1 MESVKIG
8 NCPWDREDLLSK
20 VEEFHEIYQNRPIKD
35 NHGGMKAPQMFS
47 AWFVMNWFK
56 PDVIIESGVW
66 YGQGTWFFEQ
76 ASPDSYIVCI
86 DPAIDRIQYK
96 SEKAYYTPYDF
107 SVSDWSSIPKE
118 NAICFF
124 DDHQN
129 AFERIV
135 LCETLGFNKLIFED
149 NYPVG
154 QGDCVSLKTILDTD
168 FIDYSNKELDKS
180 KVHIMAHY
188 QDLTKH
194 LLKTYY
200 EFPPALVN
208 EKTRW
213 GDDWSNYPT
222 PKPLFTFDELAERG
236 LESYIE
242 DYQNYTWICYAE
254 V

>member
-1 MESVKIG
+1 MNSVNIG
-8 NCPWDREDLLSK
+8 ECPWTRNDLLSK
-20 VEEFHEIYQNRPIKD
+20 VEEFHELYQKKPIDD

-56 PDVIIESGVW
+56 PEVIVESGVW

-86 DPAIDRIQYK
+86 DPAMDRIQYK
-96 SEKAYYTPYDF
+96 SDRAYYTPYDF
-107 SVSDWSSIPKE
+107 SVNDWSNIPKE
-118 NAICFF
+118 NSICFF

-135 LCETLGFNKLIFED
+135 LCKELGFNRLIFED

-154 QGDCVSLKTILDTD
+154 QGDCVSLKTILDSD
-168 FIDYSNKELDKS
+168 ENDYKENTS
-180 KVHIMAHY
+180 QI
-188 QDLTKH
+188 
-194 LLKTYY
+194 LKTYY
-200 EFPPALVN
+200 EFPPALVE

-213 GDDWSNYPT
+213 GDNWNNYPT
-222 PKPLFTFDELAERG
+222 PDPLFTAEELKERG

-254 V
+254 VG